1 MGLTIWV
8 VFLFFLQFITFGFAC
23 TPLYFVWEK
32 FLGVHETKSLLK
44 RALVRLPVVI
54 PIWFLAIIFPFF
66 GPINSTVGSLLVSFT
81 VYIIPALAHMVTFA
95 SAPAR
100 EVINH
105 INGLLQLLI
114 YIINQNF
121 TTFTLFNGIIAKL
134 GLINIL
140 FFITLYSHEKCFSN
154 ELI

>member
-1 MGLTIWV
+1 
-8 VFLFFLQFITFGFAC
+8 
-23 TPLYFVWEK
+23 
-32 FLGVHETKSLLK
+32 
-44 RALVRLPVVI
+44 
-54 PIWFLAIIFPFF
+54 
-66 GPINSTVGSLLVSFT
+66 
-81 VYIIPALAHMVTFA
+81 MVTFA

-121 TTFTLFNGIIAKL
+121 TLFNGIIATL

-140 FFITLYSHEKCFSN
+140 FFITLYSHEKCFSY
-154 ELI
+154 EPI

>member
-1 MGLTIWV
+1 
-8 VFLFFLQFITFGFAC
+8 
-23 TPLYFVWEK
+23 
-32 FLGVHETKSLLK
+32 
-44 RALVRLPVVI
+44 
-54 PIWFLAIIFPFF
+54 
-66 GPINSTVGSLLVSFT
+66 
-81 VYIIPALAHMVTFA
+81 MVTFA